1 MRLNRLPRPAS
12 STSLPHV
19 FPHSPHTHRSN
30 CHRQTHTCTAL
41 YLSLALIVSCHHV
54 GLSHPVFPLQYLIL
68 GSTSCVLLA
77 RRALASSTTQ
87 LLRNLRYCAFM
98 CVCAFWE
105 EGEVRRKKTSLITLL
120 FLSML
125 SQTVVLKRVEM
136 ENVLHILHKHTNHEL
151 H

>member
-1 MRLNRLPRPAS
+1 
-12 STSLPHV
+12 
-19 FPHSPHTHRSN
+19 
-30 CHRQTHTCTAL
+30 
-41 YLSLALIVSCHHV
+41 
-54 GLSHPVFPLQYLIL
+54 
-68 GSTSCVLLA
+68 
-77 RRALASSTTQ
+77 
-87 LLRNLRYCAFM
+87 M